1 MNLSAFEVLAAISIA
16 FLLLMLVLALFEPGT
31 SERENKS
38 GTSLPSALDDTRE
51 TL

>member
-1 MNLSAFEVLAAISIA
+1 MPLSAFKVIAAISIA
-16 FLLLMLVLALFEPGT
+16 SLLLMLVLALFEPAT
-31 SERENKS
+31 SEGENKS